1 MSRRWHIFTTNQS
14 YFAASNVL
22 RLFRIKRL
30 FLSDLWATDM
40 LHIQYESQEKDLAIP
55 DVNTEWILAISL
67 LCCTMTVT

>member
-1 MSRRWHIFTTNQS
+1 M
-14 YFAASNVL
+14 
-22 RLFRIKRL
+22 
-30 FLSDLWATDM
+30 SDLWATDM